1 MARPKL
7 YEGKRVTTA
16 VRVPERLHSRLTTA
30 AAERDISVNY
40 LVLKAVEDYLDR
52 LIPADQLKLTRD

>member
-16 VRVPERLHSRLTTA
+16 VRVPEPLHSRLTTA
-30 AAERDISVNY
+30 AAEREISVNY